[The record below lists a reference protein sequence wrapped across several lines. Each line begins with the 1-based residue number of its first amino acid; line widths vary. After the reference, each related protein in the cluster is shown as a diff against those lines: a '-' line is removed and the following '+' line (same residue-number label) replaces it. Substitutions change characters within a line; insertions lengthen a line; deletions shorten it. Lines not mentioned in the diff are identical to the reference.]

1 MLSTLARIRT
11 ATAGAA
17 ALALATFVVLAGT
30 PAPASAAAPQ
40 ATQAVDMT
48 VDEILARYYEVMGG
62 LDALRSI
69 DSMRMSG
76 TLTLGEGMEAA
87 FVNTSVRPN
96 KNRMEFVIQGMT
108 GIQAYDGENAWMFMP
123 FMGQQAP
130 EPMPAELAAS
140 VVRQADI
147 DGPLVGYADKG
158 HTIEVVGMAD
168 VEGTEAIELK
178 VTMADG
184 HVQRYYLDAEYFVPL
199 KVVSM
204 ETMGGVEF
212 EQSQL
217 MSDYKEVGGLLMP
230 HSIQIVTP
238 QGTQSLIADKIEINV
253 AIDESIFA
261 MPASAEQQDAQR
273 P

>member
-1 MLSTLARIRT
+1 MFGSFDRVRTTLAV
-11 ATAGAA
+11 AV
-17 ALALATFVVLAGT
+17 ALALVPISVATA
-30 PAPASAAAPQ
+30 APAAPQ
-40 ATQAVDMT
+40 AAQAVEMS
-48 VDEILARYYEVMGG
+48 VDEILARYFEVMGG
-62 LDALRSI
+62 VDALRSI
-69 DSMRMSG
+69 NSMRMTG
-76 TLTLGEGMEAA
+76 TLTLGEGMEAG

-108 GIQAYDGENAWMFMP
+108 GIQAYDGETAWMFMP

-130 EPMPAELAAS
+130 EPMPADMAAS
-140 VVRQADI
+140 VMRQADI
-147 DGPLVGYADKG
+147 DGPLMNYADKG
-158 HTIEVVGMAD
+158 HTVEVVGMAD

-217 MSDYKEVGGLLMP
+217 MSDYKEVGGLLVP
-230 HSIQIVTP
+230 LSIQIVTP
-238 QGTQSLIADKIEINV
+238 QGTQSMTADKIEINV
-253 AIDESIFA
+253 EIDESIFS
-261 MPASAEQQDAQR
+261 MPESAEQQDAQR